1 MLNLLIR
8 EDNRWLNQPPR
19 LRASKVASHLF
30 LLTRAA
36 TLLGQGGEFWC
47 SSLSQVPHDDM
58 RLILNW
64 ILSAL
69 SLVIVARLVPG
80 FIVTSFTAA
89 LIAAVVIG
97 LANAT
102 IGLVLRIVTFPLTI
116 ITFGLFWFVINA
128 LMLRLASIL
137 VDGFEIRG
145 FFPAF
150 WGAIVLSLVNLF
162 FRMLTRPG
170 EPRGYRKKR
179 SDD

>member
-1 MLNLLIR
+1 
-8 EDNRWLNQPPR
+8 
-19 LRASKVASHLF
+19 
-30 LLTRAA
+30 
-36 TLLGQGGEFWC
+36 
-47 SSLSQVPHDDM
+47 M

-69 SLVIVARLVPG
+69 SLIIVAQLVPG
-80 FIVTSFTAA
+80 FIVNGFGAA

-102 IGLVLRIVTFPLTI
+102 IGLILRIVTFPLTI

-145 FFPAF
+145 FLPAF
-150 WGAIVLSLVNLF
+150 LGAIVLSLVNMF
-162 FRMLTRPG
+162 FRLLTKSG
-170 EPRGYRKKR
+170 EPRR
-179 SDD
+179 STSRV